1 MAKPGEKGKCLNC
14 TNMFCQSGT
23 AWCTA
28 KQMRKI
34 AKTPYSSYD
43 MERIRE
49 FRGAITA
56 VNNERK
62 EKTLKKLQDIVNPSW
77 CPLRK
82 EE

>member
-1 MAKPGEKGKCLNC
+1 MSKPGEKGKCLNC

-34 AKTPYSSYD
+34 AKTLYSSAD

-49 FRGAITA
+49 FKGAIHD
-56 VNNERK
+56 VNKERR
-62 EKTLKKLQDIVNPSW
+62 EKTLKKLQDIVNPGW

-82 EE
+82 EN